1 MNPSQTITFNFTE
14 GNPDC
19 TTEQFRTLIL
29 QRNEISEVITLDNHH
44 CFKSILVGYRGPS
57 LRFCGSYVMGEHQWI
72 SSSIHPNINLSIGA
86 ADYSNE
92 DEFFVLFLQ
101 NDNSHEVLMYA
112 TTDKTDEYARMY
124 QVNGGSLAGSFLIT
138 VGIILENCPEFATII
153 DNPS

>member
-1 MNPSQTITFNFTE
+1 Y
-14 GNPDC
+14 
-19 TTEQFRTLIL
+19 
-29 QRNEISEVITLDNHH
+29 H
-44 CFKSILVGYRGPS
+44 GPN
-57 LRFCGSYVMGEHQWI
+57 LRFCGRYVVGEYQWI
-72 SSSIHPNINLSIGA
+72 SNSTQPNIHLSIGESN
-86 ADYSNE
+86 DFNE

-101 NDNSHEVLMYA
+101 NDNSYEVLMYA